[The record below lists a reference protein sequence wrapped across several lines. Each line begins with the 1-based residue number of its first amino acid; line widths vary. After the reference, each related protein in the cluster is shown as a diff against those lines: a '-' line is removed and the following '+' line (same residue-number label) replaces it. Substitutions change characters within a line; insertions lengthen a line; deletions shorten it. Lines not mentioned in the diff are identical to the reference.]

1 MTRIW
6 RFENTTKNHTSFFA
20 FERSERQRTNDSRQS
35 RNAKLLLFFS
45 ALGVLA
51 SCAQYQEPQ
60 ANCFTFLASTAPTAL
75 DCTFTPL
82 GAPEG
87 GIEV

>member
-1 MTRIW
+1 MIRI
-6 RFENTTKNHTSFFA
+6 FLA
-20 FERSERQRTNDSRQS
+20 L
-35 RNAKLLLFFS
+35 A

-51 SCAQYQEPQ
+51 SCAQYQEPK
-60 ANCFTFLASTAPTAL
+60 ANCFTFLASTAPVAP
-75 DCTFTPL
+75 DCTFTPV

>member
-1 MTRIW
+1 MIRIW
-6 RFENTTKNHTSFFA
+6 RFEISPKNLASFFA

-35 RNAKLLLFFS
+35 RNAKLFLLTALS
-45 ALGVLA
+45 ALA

-60 ANCFTFLASTAPTAL
+60 ANCFTFLASTAPVAP
-75 DCTFTPL
+75 DCSFSPL

-87 GIEV
+87 DIEV

>member
-1 MTRIW
+1 MIR
-6 RFENTTKNHTSFFA
+6 
-20 FERSERQRTNDSRQS
+20 
-35 RNAKLLLFFS
+35 LFLALA

-60 ANCFTFLASTAPTAL
+60 ANCFTFLASTAPTTP

-82 GAPEG
+82 GAPVG
-87 GIEV
+87 DIEV

>member
-1 MTRIW
+1 MIRIW
-6 RFENTTKNHTSFFA
+6 RFENKLMKTASFFA
-20 FERSERQRTNDSRQS
+20 FERSERQRTNDSRKS
-35 RNAKLLLFFS
+35 RNAKLLFLA
-45 ALGVLA
+45 ALGALA

-60 ANCFTFLASTAPTAL
+60 ANCFTFLASTTAISP

>member
-1 MTRIW
+1 MTRI
-6 RFENTTKNHTSFFA
+6 S
-20 FERSERQRTNDSRQS
+20 
-35 RNAKLLLFFS
+35 LLL
-45 ALGVLA
+45 ATLGVLA

-60 ANCFTFLASTAPTAL
+60 ANCFTFLASTASVAP
-75 DCTFTPL
+75 DCSFTPI

>member
-1 MTRIW
+1 MIRKW
-6 RFENTTKNHTSFFA
+6 RFENPTKKPASFFA
-20 FERSERQRTNDSRQS
+20 FERSERQRTNDSRES
-35 RNAKLLLFFS
+35 RNAKLLLLA

-60 ANCFTFLASTAPTAL
+60 ANCFTFLASTAPIAP

-87 GIEV
+87 DIEV